1 MTTVQDL
8 ADVAAYAVSASGA
21 AVATVV
27 LVAPVSLHRI
37 TFREGRKPDLVAFA
51 SILAL
56 LGLIAFGVAL
66 ISAAFLIAD
75 VVLGVGSGV
84 GFAVLIAG
92 LEVVLQLALP
102 MAKGSIRTSGASD
115 LVLTPRR
122 SSPVLLEH
130 ARDDRDDLA
139 RSVGSLVTRQVRP
152 FGDDTVKIAR
162 LG

>member
-75 VVLGVGSGV
+75 VVLGVGSGA

-102 MAKGSIRTSGASD
+102 MA
-115 LVLTPRR
+115 RR
-122 SSPVLLEH
+122 PSAQAAPQIWS
-130 ARDDRDDLA
+130 
-139 RSVGSLVTRQVRP
+139 
-152 FGDDTVKIAR
+152 
-162 LG
+162 